1 MEVSEKKN
9 TFIDGKPVSTH
20 SDLKQS
26 LFLRDFLSC
35 IFQEVMQICATEDRD
50 VAFFFG
56 IPSAH
61 RAKAEWRSHKTPQG
75 LETKRDSLITFQ
87 SKM

>member
-1 MEVSEKKN
+1 
-9 TFIDGKPVSTH
+9 
-20 SDLKQS
+20 
-26 LFLRDFLSC
+26 
-35 IFQEVMQICATEDRD
+35 MQICATEDRD